1 MKLTVSKSRN
11 AASLYVTQ
19 SIYDNG
25 KRTSRIV
32 EKLGTEKELRE
43 KLNGEDPYEWAKK
56 YIEKLNQEEKDAKR
70 LVTAS
75 FSPTK
80 VIPKNQQVSYNGGY
94 LFLQK
99 IYYSLHMDKIC
110 MAIKKKYKF
119 TFDLNLILSYLI
131 YGRIL
136 FPASKL
142 ATKESANTLIESK
155 PFELQHLY
163 RGLGVL
169 AKEHDFIQSELYKNS
184 LALSARNTKV
194 LFYDCTNF
202 YFEIEQE
209 DGIRQYGKN
218 KENRPNP
225 IVEMGLFM
233 DGDGIPLAFSIHPG
247 NTNEQVT
254 LKPLEK
260 KILSDFS
267 LSQFVVCTDAGLSS
281 AANRR
286 FNDIQGRA
294 FITTQSLKKLKGFL
308 MDWAVDSKGWR
319 LSGQKSKASAQ
330 EGLYDLAKIEAFYQ
344 NDELPEEQKEALESK
359 VFYKERWIKEGSL
372 EQRLVVTY
380 SIKYRNYQR
389 HIRNKQVERAQ
400 KVIDKNP
407 TKLKKCN
414 ANDYKRFIKK
424 EHCTLDGEKAEKE
437 LLSIDQDIIDKE
449 ARFDGFYAICT
460 NLEDDIEDIVKSN
473 KRRWEIEECFRIMKS
488 EFKARPVFLSRD
500 DRIQAHFM
508 TCFLSLVIYRLL
520 EKQLMPKEDS
530 HGMFTC
536 PEILST
542 LRGMNFYK
550 IPSEGYV
557 PTYKRTDLTDA
568 LHDKFGFRTDYE
580 IVNTKE
586 LKKIIKLS
594 KKS

>member
-99 IYYSLHMDKIC
+99 IYYRLHMDKIC

-163 RGLGVL
+163 RSLGVL

-260 KILSDFS
+260 KILSDFG

-330 EGLYDLAKIEAFYQ
+330 ESLYDLAKIEAFYQ
-344 NDELPEEQKEALESK
+344 NDELPEEQKEVLESN
-359 VFYKERWIKEGSL
+359 VFFKERWIKEGGL

-400 KVIDKNP
+400 KVIDSNP
-407 TKLKKCN
+407 AKLKKCN

-424 EHCTLDGEKAEKE
+424 EHCTPDGEKAEKE

-449 ARFDGFYAICT
+449 ARFDGFYAVCT
-460 NLEDDIEDIVKSN
+460 NLEDDIEDIVKAS
-473 KRRWEIEECFRIMKS
+473 KRHWEIEECFRIMKS

-536 PEILST
+536 HEILST

-586 LKKIIKLS
+586 IKKIIKLS